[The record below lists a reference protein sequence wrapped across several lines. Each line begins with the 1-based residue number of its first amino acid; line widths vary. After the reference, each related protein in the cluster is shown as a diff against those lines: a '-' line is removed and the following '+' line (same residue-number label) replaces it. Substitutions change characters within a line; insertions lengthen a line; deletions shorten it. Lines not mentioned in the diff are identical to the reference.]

1 MFSPFRILDGRPFG
15 VEKNIRAAGE
25 GDLAVTEVIQKRYA
39 RVHDRPPPVL
49 SSLLQAQLPS
59 VSNLP
64 FHIAFSAMMVTRS
77 SSEKHG
83 RRSSGVS
90 MR

>member
-25 GDLAVTEVIQKRYA
+25 GGQAVTEAIQKRYA

-59 VSNLP
+59 VSSLP
-64 FHIAFSAMMVTRS
+64 FHIAFNAMMVPRS
-77 SSEKHG
+77 GSESTG
-83 RRSSGVS
+83 DGLP
-90 MR
+90 